1 MRASTRMPSK
11 TLAPHDAAWRS
22 RTSSNSERIWEDMI
36 GTHSAVDDTSI
47 TTFHDQL
54 SGFGLQKSVSV
65 QHVRSGKR
73 TETCIRT
80 ALSFILVQLHGSA
93 TLMNAIGSVPLN
105 YCRWPRTLTANP
117 RSATLSS
124 ASMNRKNDLS
134 EGSML
139 SPM

>member
-1 MRASTRMPSK
+1 
-11 TLAPHDAAWRS
+11 
-22 RTSSNSERIWEDMI
+22 MI
-36 GTHSAVDDTSI
+36 GTHSAVDETSI

-93 TLMNAIGSVPLN
+93 TLMNAIESVPLN
-105 YCRWPRTLTANP
+105 YSR
-117 RSATLSS
+117 
-124 ASMNRKNDLS
+124 
-134 EGSML
+134 
-139 SPM
+139 